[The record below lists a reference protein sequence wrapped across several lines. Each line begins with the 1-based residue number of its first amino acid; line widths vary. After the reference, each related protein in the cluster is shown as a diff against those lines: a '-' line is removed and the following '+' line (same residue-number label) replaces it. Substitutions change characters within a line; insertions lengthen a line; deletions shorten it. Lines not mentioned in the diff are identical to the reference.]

1 MTPSDFRCV
10 WLHDGAA
17 GNRRQAQALVEALGV
32 PASELLLEPRAPWRW
47 LAPRE
52 LPGGRQ
58 AFGATFAEASR
69 NPPTLVIGC
78 GRQAALATRILKRL
92 GSRAVQILDPRM
104 DPAHWDALIVPRH
117 DRRYGDNVL
126 SLCGSLNPITPEW
139 LAAARTANPELSGL
153 ATPRIAVLLGGR
165 TAAVPFDRAAFT
177 RMADRLDA
185 ARAERG
191 GSLLV
196 LGSRRS
202 EPALVTLA
210 RQRWAHT
217 PGLRWFDASDGENPY
232 AGVMAWADTF
242 VLTPDS
248 VNMVSEACTTAAPVF
263 VAEPDLATGRIRHF
277 LDALVASGRIR
288 AQDTSLTPFP
298 ATPLAETRR
307 IARELAG
314 RLGLAKHKPPA

>member
-1 MTPSDFRCV
+1 MIPSDFRCV

-17 GNRRQAQALVEALGV
+17 GNRRQAHALVAALGV

-47 LAPRE
+47 LAPRG
-52 LPGGRQ
+52 LAGGRH
-58 AFGATFAEASR
+58 AFGAAFAEACR
-69 NPPTLVIGC
+69 NPPALVVGC
-78 GRQAALATRILKRL
+78 GRQAALATRVLKRL

-104 DPAHWDALIVPRH
+104 DAAHWDALIVPRH
-117 DRRYGDNVL
+117 DRRHGDNVL
-126 SLCGSLNPITPEW
+126 SLRGSLNPITPDW
-139 LAAARTANPELSGL
+139 LAAARAANPELSRH

-165 TAAVPFDRAAFT
+165 TTAVPFDRAAFT

-202 EPALVTLA
+202 EPSVAALA
-210 RQRWAHT
+210 RQRWANT
-217 PGLRWFDASDGENPY
+217 PGLRWFDASDGDNPY

-248 VNMVSEACTTAAPVF
+248 VNMVSEACTTTAPVF
-263 VAEPDLATGRIRHF
+263 VAEPGLATGRIRHF
-277 LDALVASGRIR
+277 LDELIANGRIR
-288 AQDTSLTPFP
+288 AQDASLTPFP
-298 ATPLAETRR
+298 ATALAETHR
-307 IARELAG
+307 IASELAG
-314 RLGLAKHKPPA
+314 RLGFAKQGQ